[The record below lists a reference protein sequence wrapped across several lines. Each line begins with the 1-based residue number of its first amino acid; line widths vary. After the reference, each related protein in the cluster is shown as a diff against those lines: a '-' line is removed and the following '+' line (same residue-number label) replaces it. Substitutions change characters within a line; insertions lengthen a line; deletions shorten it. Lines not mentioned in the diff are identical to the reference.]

1 MKKLLFI
8 LITIPL
14 LFNSGCSKE
23 DEVTTPVASELDSD
37 LFGIWERINTSSS
50 GTSYYFSFESNG
62 KSAFWNDSNSLNE
75 IYDWYVQ
82 GGYVFLT
89 QTSGS
94 GSEIYSYS
102 VSGNSLLLAGID
114 YTKQ

>member
-1 MKKLLFI
+1 M
-8 LITIPL
+8 
-14 LFNSGCSKE
+14 S
-23 DEVTTPVASELDSD
+23 VDSD
-37 LFGIWERINTSSS
+37 LFGIWERVNTSSS
-50 GTSYYFSFESNG
+50 GTTYFSFESNG
-62 KSAFWNDSNSLNE
+62 KSGTWSDSGSLND